1 MFPTLHLRFPLP
13 KRILIADD
21 HESVLRRVRAMLN
34 AQPTWEVCGEA
45 VHGREAVAKAIQLTP
60 DLVVLDFAMPQL
72 DGLKTASEIHE
83 LLPELPIVMFTMYA
97 PQVKQEAQ
105 KHGISRLVDK
115 AESGA
120 LVTAVQELLGSEK
133 SHSERCSSVHIEFP
147 KPALDTDSQKGESG
161 PITKAS

>member
-1 MFPTLHLRFPLP
+1 LS

-21 HESVLRRVRAMLN
+21 HESVLRRVRAMLES
-34 AQPTWEVCGEA
+34 QPTWEVCGDA
-45 VHGREAVAKAIQLTP
+45 VNGREAVAKAVQLKL

-72 DGLKTASEIHE
+72 DGLRTASEIRA
-83 LLPELPIVMFTMYA
+83 LLPEVPIVMFTMYA
-97 PQVKQEAQ
+97 AQLKQEVQ

-120 LVTAVQELLGSEK
+120 LMIAIQELLGPEEPLPQQPASEPIPF
-133 SHSERCSSVHIEFP
+133 SG
-147 KPALDTDSQKGESG
+147 PALDRDSQEGESG